1 MEVITQVL
9 SDIWSGLHT
18 LEVPILE
25 IKLDEFLI
33 GLFVV
38 KFCIDILSFLL
49 GKSIDKWEYDQEH
62 PPKSKN
68 VKNTRKVK

>member
-49 GKSIDKWEYDQEH
+49 GKSLGQWEYDQKH
-62 PPKSKN
+62 TQKSQNNGKG
-68 VKNTRKVK
+68 K